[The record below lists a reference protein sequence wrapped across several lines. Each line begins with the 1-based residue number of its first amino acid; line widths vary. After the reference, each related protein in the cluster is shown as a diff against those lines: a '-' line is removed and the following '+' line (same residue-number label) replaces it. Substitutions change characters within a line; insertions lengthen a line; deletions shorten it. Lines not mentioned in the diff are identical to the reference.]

1 MNNLIGISPKIEQP
15 KNIKIQLKE
24 HQKTGIFHMRKLE
37 DDRYISHDY
46 DEDGFYLS
54 PYQLK
59 TLGLQANDIKSIKIY
74 TSYGILADKVGS
86 GKTLMVV
93 GLINNKVQ
101 LPDTDKI
108 LSSALYSSI
117 QIRDSKKC
125 LKTNLILVP
134 HSLTTQ
140 WNDAFKQSKLKYYVI
155 SKRKDID
162 YLEFDDYIE
171 DICEALVIEKEQ
183 CLQYY
188 DAIICSA
195 NMFTDYYDKFK
206 NTKYSRII
214 IDEVLQIKLPADFNW
229 CCNFAW
235 FVTATPSG
243 LYTVRRH
250 YIKEL
255 IGGMAAYHNLLSIKN
270 NDSFVSDSMK
280 LPDILFKKILCLT
293 PKELLAVRDLIPND
307 VINMINGNNIQEA
320 LKKLNCNIDTNDNIF
335 NILTKRTKI
344 DIEDEQAKLEYI
356 NKKNYVDQKLKD
368 ESIKSSED
376 KIKKLK
382 DRLQNI
388 KERIDNF
395 SEDNC
400 PICFENSNKP
410 VVVSCCNNIICLKCI
425 VNVKNLCPFCRLKI
439 TTDKMNILDN
449 NFKNKVEKDVK
460 DEKLKNKI
468 VNLIE
473 IIKNKKNGKFLV
485 FSSYDETFNDIIK
498 EFDKNKITYST
509 ILGAVSHINNVI
521 NDFSS
526 GKINV
531 VMMNAKHYGSG
542 LNLQMATD
550 VIIYHE
556 MQKELETQVI
566 GRAQRL
572 GRNEPLIVHYLL
584 HENEKCNSNSNLT
597 YEQNDYDQANYD
609 QINAEQLNDAQ
620 EYNLNGE
627 NDI

>member
-1 MNNLIGISPKIEQP
+1 MNNLTINSAKIDQP
-15 KNIKIQLKE
+15 KNIKIQLKP
-24 HQKTGIFHMRKLE
+24 HQKTGIYHMRKLE
-37 DDRYISHDY
+37 DDRYIEHTY

-54 PYQLK
+54 NYQLK
-59 TLGLQANDIKSIKIY
+59 TLGLMPNDIKYIKLN

-86 GKTLMVV
+86 GKTLMIV

-101 LPDTDKI
+101 LPDNEKI
-108 LSSALYSSI
+108 LSSSLYSSI
-117 QIRDSKKC
+117 TIKDNKKC

-140 WNDAFKQSKLKYYVI
+140 WSEAFSQSNLKYYVI

-171 DICEALVIEKEQ
+171 DICEALVVNEDQ

-188 DAIICSA
+188 DGIICSA
-195 NMFTDYYDKFK
+195 NMFADYYEKFK

-243 LYTVRRH
+243 LTYVRRH

-255 IGGMAAYHNLLSIKN
+255 IGGMSSYHNLLSIKN
-270 NDSFVSDSMK
+270 NDEYVNESMK
-280 LPDILFKKILCLT
+280 LPDIIYKKIKCFT
-293 PKELLAVRDLIPND
+293 PKELLAVKEFIPND
-307 VINMINGNNIQEA
+307 IINMINANNIQEA

-335 NILTKRTKI
+335 NILTKRTNI
-344 DIEDEQAKLEYI
+344 EIEDEEAKLEYI
-356 NKKNYVDQKLKD
+356 KKKNYVDQKLKED
-368 ESIKSSED
+368 NIKISED
-376 KIKKLK
+376 KIKRLKEKLK
-382 DRLQNI
+382 SI
-388 KERIDNF
+388 KERIESF

-400 PICFENSNKP
+400 PICFNNDTNA
-410 VVVSCCNNIICLKCI
+410 VVIGCCNNIVCLKCL
-425 VNVKNLCPFCRLKI
+425 VNVKNICPFCRKPV
-439 TTDKMNILDN
+439 TTNMMNVLDN
-449 NFKNKVEKDVK
+449 NVKKNIEKK
-460 DEKLKNKI
+460 EEKKEKLKNKI
-468 VNLIE
+468 ENLIE

-485 FSSYDETFNDIIK
+485 FSAYDETFNDIMK
-498 EFDKNKITYST
+498 EFDKNKIVYST
-509 ILGAVSHINNVI
+509 ILGSVSHINNVI
-521 NDFSS
+521 NDFSN

-550 VIIYHE
+550 IVLYHE
-556 MQKELETQVI
+556 MAKELETQVI

-572 GRNEPLIVHYLL
+572 GRTDPLVVHYLL
-584 HENEKCNSNSNLT
+584 HENEKCNSNLNLD
-597 YEQNDYDQANYD
+597 YNNNDYN
-609 QINAEQLNDAQ
+609 
-620 EYNLNGE
+620 E
-627 NDI
+627 NEDEEIEEEDEI